1 MRTRRGSLLNG
12 TTFGDAILM
21 YKPGDVVKPVTVM
34 DQFFTGVVR
43 SVDTK
48 TNKITVAW
56 GGGPESQH
64 DADEIMPMP
73 FFGSAQKDGAGP
85 KVSSCRRMKAADVAD
100 LLDAPEIGEEIVDS
114 GPDSTDQTDFLADD
128 MESLLN
134 RQVGAEFYSAYLYYM
149 VAAICQ
155 SKGLVGFQAWF
166 ESQGD
171 GEIEHAMKVYKYL
184 MDTGSRVEL
193 PAIPGPELSGEMDV
207 AELTR
212 AVLDH
217 EMGVTQD
224 WKRIGAL
231 AKEQDNPATCQLVQ
245 WFMTEQVEEEDAA
258 LTLHQ
263 RVQLADSGSG
273 ILLIDNDLKDRGPIA
288 VTAQTAMNPPMGQ
301 FCGNPGTHGLDKPV
315 GGGFSV
321 MNDLAYEL
329 HDEANQFADV
339 NPRFASLKAG
349 LKEIASEASMTAGA
363 EIEATRF
370 IREATINRCPKCREM
385 LDEDDSEWL
394 GEDGA
399 GIGWSLCR
407 ESCPKCGFEKTYKFS
422 ERGQMKDVRIKSQGR
437 SVAATSGDE
446 PPAQR
451 TIEEETAKKSSV
463 SVTARSPDLVD
474 KIMRYEGGE
483 MDQDETV
490 EFFQDL
496 IDSGT
501 IHSLQGSYGRMAENL
516 IRQGLCHRKGQAA
529 SDKTASD
536 PYAGMKSRRA
546 MYWCAPDRTFRLTQ
560 QEQQSG
566 TATCPKCKVEMQVE
580 PFTRSDKLMICPEC
594 RFKVPTSKA
603 VKQVEVKVPAGVS
616 VEVTQQDEAGNE
628 VCGQNIPAASDC
640 RRGRFLSS
648 GQKYKGYTIEKSGM
662 NFYVIDP
669 SGHRAFGEVPATVE
683 VAKKWI
689 DQELHGKG
697 KTGSDL
703 RRGRLAYADPTALA
717 DLPRMSL
724 SQIASLVYK
733 DWKNVNFAA
742 KPYLEAM
749 SSLQNVSDMYF
760 QDTGTS
766 IVAYFLSNA
775 TSWRGDVAKAVK
787 KELQRRIR

>member
-73 FFGSAQKDGAGP
+73 FFGAAHKDGSGP
-85 KVSSCRRMKAADVAD
+85 KVSSCRRMKAEDVED
-100 LLDAPEIGEEIVDS
+100 LVGTPEIGEEIVNNTPES
-114 GPDSTDQTDFLADD
+114 GEQTDFLADD
-128 MESLLN
+128 MEGLLN
-134 RQVGAEFYSAYLYYM
+134 RQVGSEFYSAYLYYM

-155 SKGLVGFQAWF
+155 SKGLVGFQNWF
-166 ESQGD
+166 ETQGD

-184 MDTGSRVEL
+184 MDTGSLVEL
-193 PAIPGPELSGEMDV
+193 PEIPGPTLSSEMEV

-224 WKRIGAL
+224 WKRIGQL

-273 ILLIDNDLKDRGPIA
+273 ILLIDNDLKDRSPIA
-288 VTAQTAMNPPMGQ
+288 VTATNPPVEQ
-301 FCGNPGTHGLDKPV
+301 YCGEFGRHGLDTPR

-321 MNDLAYEL
+321 MKDLAYDL
-329 HDEANQFADV
+329 HDEANEFADV
-339 NPRFASLKAG
+339 NPRLAGIKAG
-349 LKEIASEASMTAGA
+349 LKEIAWDSNTMTCASCEASQFLRKAV
-363 EIEATRF
+363 
-370 IREATINRCPKCREM
+370 INRCPKCREI
-385 LDEDDSEWL
+385 LDEDDSTWL
-394 GEDGA
+394 GEDNA
-399 GIGWSLCR
+399 GVGWSLMR

-422 ERGQMKDVRIKSQGR
+422 ERGQTKDVRIKNPGR
-437 SVAATSGDE
+437 PVAATSGDE

-451 TIEEETAKKSSV
+451 TVWEETAKKSSD
-463 SVTARSPDLVD
+463 SVIAKSPDLVS
-474 KIMRYEGGE
+474 KIMKFEDGE
-483 MDQDETV
+483 MGQEETV
-490 EFFQDL
+490 EFFQEL

-501 IHSLQGSYGRMAENL
+501 IHSLQGSYGRMAESL
-516 IRQGLCHRKGQAA
+516 IRQGLCHRRGQAA
-529 SDKTASD
+529 SDQF
-536 PYAGMKSRRA
+536 AGLKSRRA

-566 TATCPKCKVEMQVE
+566 SAVCPKCKSEMQVE
-580 PFTRSDKLMICPEC
+580 PFTRAEKLMICPEC
-594 RFKVPTSKA
+594 RFKVPSSKA
-603 VKQVEVKVPAGVS
+603 VKQVEVKVPSGVS
-616 VEVTQQDEAGNE
+616 VEVTQQDDQGND
-628 VCGQNIPAASDC
+628 VSGQNVPAYASTGM
-640 RRGRFLSS
+640 RRGR
-648 GQKYKGYTIEKSGM
+648 M
-662 NFYVIDP
+662 
-669 SGHRAFGEVPATVE
+669 
-683 VAKKWI
+683 
-689 DQELHGKG
+689 
-697 KTGSDL
+697 
-703 RRGRLAYADPTALA
+703 AYADPTDLA
-717 DLPRMSL
+717 DLPRMTL
-724 SQIASLVYK
+724 SQISQLVYK
-733 DWKNVNFAA
+733 DWKSVNYGA

-760 QDTGTS
+760 QDSGTS